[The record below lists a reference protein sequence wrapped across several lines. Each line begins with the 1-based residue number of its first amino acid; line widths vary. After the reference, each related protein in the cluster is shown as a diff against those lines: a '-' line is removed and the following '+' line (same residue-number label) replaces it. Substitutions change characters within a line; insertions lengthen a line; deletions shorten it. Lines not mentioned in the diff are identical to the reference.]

1 MLPEVVLGSKLSE
14 RDFGIG
20 SLTCQPDGKEDSVIH
35 GEWDGDD
42 PKHGG
47 PAQGL
52 RLSSLVGGDSLQVED
67 AALASVTMLLHEKH
81 QGQGL
86 L

>member
-1 MLPEVVLGSKLSE
+1 VVLGSKLSE

-20 SLTCQPDGKEDSVIH
+20 SLASQMAMRTLIH

-42 PKHGG
+42 PKYAG

-52 RLSSLVGGDSLQVED
+52 RLSSLVDGDAVPVED
-67 AALASVTMLLHEKH
+67 AALASATMLLHEKH
-81 QGQGL
+81 QDQGL
-86 L
+86 